1 MKNNDLFLQVKP
13 ELVPYFYQLLGQ
25 GFSIEATTGC
35 SIKELLHTQLGIHED
50 YIDQRIQTIFMNFKV
65 VDDIGTAVVLQDS
78 TLALSGAMP
87 GLVGAILRSGGY
99 LAAMRSQISHTK
111 SESTS
116 EQTSAT
122 ITLKL
127 LNMVVKELGPNFLQ
141 KGVRINGD
149 QFKEFIDRNWDE
161 IQSGCLAVEWND
173 QPWEPDSIPEI
184 DFKVDSINL
193 RVIGENDK

>member
-1 MKNNDLFLQVKP
+1 MENNNLFLRVKP

-25 GFSIEATTGC
+25 GFRIQATTGC
-35 SIKELLHTQLGIHED
+35 SIKELLHAQLGIHED
-50 YIDQRIQTIFMNFKV
+50 YIDQRIQTIFMNSKV
-65 VDDIGTAVVLQDS
+65 VDDMAAAVVIQGS

-116 EQTSAT
+116 EQTSST

-141 KGVRINGD
+141 NGVGIRGS
-149 QFKEFIDRNWDE
+149 QFKEFVERNWDE
-161 IQSGCLAVEWND
+161 IRSGCLAVEWND
-173 QPWEPDSIPEI
+173 QAYEPDSVPGI
-184 DFKVDSINL
+184 DFNADLINL
-193 RVIGENDK
+193 RVSADPNP